1 MSKLL
6 KQLKE
11 KKVTLIV
18 ELPSNDLPL
27 AQAAI
32 EAGADALIVKD
43 HEKANEILKGVE
55 VPVGVDLSQ
64 STKISEKELKGYDK
78 FDFISFHFEVLPTIA
93 KGSKNGRILALNE
106 EYTLDKLIGV
116 EDTGAQAIDAAI
128 VPLSQKNKE
137 LMVGDLQNYIA
148 IAISSNLPVIVPTQR
163 HIKPSEVAI
172 IADTGAKGIILTAAT
187 LGESQ
192 KSLAEAVR
200 EFRTAADDLGE

>member
-43 HEKANEILKGVE
+43 HEKAIEILKGVE

-64 STKISEKELKGYDK
+64 STKLSEKEIKAYEK
-78 FDFISFHFEVLPTIA
+78 FDFISFHFEVMPTVA
-93 KGSKNGRILALNE
+93 KGVKNGRILALNE

-200 EFRTAADDLGE
+200 EFRTAADDLGV